1 MALLKSLIILF
12 LTGFSIQQN
21 TTSTP
26 TMNTCAKM
34 MDARMPVKPSD
45 CTSDKSYAGNNCCY
59 ISSTLSGQTTALCY
73 LVPTGVDVSN
83 IPNIVDTLG
92 ATAKVDCGS
101 AYISISLILAFIVAF
116 LF

>member
-1 MALLKSLIILF
+1 MAIFKSLIILF
-12 LTGFSIQQN
+12 LTGFSMQQN

-34 MDARMPVKPSD
+34 MDARMPVTPSD

-59 ISSTLSGQTTALCY
+59 ISSTIDGQTTALCY
-73 LVPTGVDVSN
+73 LVPSGVDVSN

-101 AYISISLILAFIVAF
+101 VYISVSTILVFILA
-116 LF
+116 LW